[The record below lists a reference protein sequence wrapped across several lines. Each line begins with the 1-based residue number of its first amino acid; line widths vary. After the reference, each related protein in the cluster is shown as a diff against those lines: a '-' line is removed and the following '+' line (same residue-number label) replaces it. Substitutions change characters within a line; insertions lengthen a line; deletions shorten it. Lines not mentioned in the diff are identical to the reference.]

1 MYRTVMVSLGFSF
14 IKIIKGMIVGREI
27 TMKYEKLAKDILKHV
42 GGRENINSV
51 VHCITRLR
59 FQLKDEGKQIQKY

>member
-1 MYRTVMVSLGFSF
+1 
-14 IKIIKGMIVGREI
+14 
-27 TMKYEKLAKDILKHV
+27 MKYEKLAKDILKHV